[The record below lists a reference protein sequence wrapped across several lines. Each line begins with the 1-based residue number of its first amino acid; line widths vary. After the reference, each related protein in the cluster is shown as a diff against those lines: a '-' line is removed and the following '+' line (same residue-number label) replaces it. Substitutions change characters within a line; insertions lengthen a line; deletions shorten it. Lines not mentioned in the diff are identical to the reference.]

1 MKRWAVAVLLP
12 VLMSGGPVP
21 AQELPPAQRVAAV
34 PDEVVARPVTLRR
47 GIGQAHDGVSTTSA
61 QAQAFYDQGLAY
73 LHSHVWIEAAR
84 SFNQALRLD
93 PSLAMG
99 HLGMTVAYAELH
111 EPAKARAAL
120 DRARALASTAS
131 EHDRQHIETRALQMA
146 AEDDPAE
153 PSKLAAYRNALDAA
167 LVKHPDDVELWLLR
181 GIAQSPNPADRGQ
194 GTVATSIGFFEQA
207 LTLAPGSVAAHHYLA
222 HAYENAGDAA
232 RALEHGAAY
241 AAAAPAM
248 PHAQHVHGHVLRR
261 VGRIE
266 DALRAFE
273 SADRLE
279 SAYFQAE
286 QTPPEHEGHYE
297 HNLDLLGAT
306 YRYLGRMREAEA
318 ALKRAFAVPSSLLVR
333 MLEKREWPAF
343 LVSRGR
349 PAEAEAAARV
359 LIADASSLVRAA
371 GHVAVGQAMLA
382 AGRTQAAANEASAA
396 LRELG
401 GAPREATLVAPALE
415 ALQGEL
421 LLRTGQWEKGRAM
434 LDEVARRVRENREPD
449 NWAQALFMLE
459 AIARAAREVGDWDFA
474 GFAARQ
480 MLAHDPSSGSTHYAL
495 GLVAEHNGDVR
506 AAQAEFALVRK
517 YWANADPDLPELRAV
532 QRKGR

>member
-12 VLMSGGPVP
+12 FLMSGGPVP
-21 AQELPPAQRVAAV
+21 AQQLPPARRVAAV
-34 PDEVVARPVTLRR
+34 PDELVARPVTIRR
-47 GIGQAHDGVSTTSA
+47 DIGQAHDGVSTTSA

-99 HLGMTVAYAELH
+99 HLGMTV
-111 EPAKARAAL
+111 
-120 DRARALASTAS
+120 T
-131 EHDRQHIETRALQMA
+131 
-146 AEDDPAE
+146 
-153 PSKLAAYRNALDAA
+153 
-167 LVKHPDDVELWLLR
+167 
-181 GIAQSPNPADRGQ
+181 
-194 GTVATSIGFFEQA
+194 
-207 LTLAPGSVAAHHYLA
+207 
-222 HAYENAGDAA
+222 
-232 RALEHGAAY
+232 Y
-241 AAAAPAM
+241 AAAAPAV

-266 DALRAFE
+266 DALRAVE

-286 QTPPEHEGHYE
+286 QTPPEHEWHYE

-318 ALKRAFAVPSSLLVR
+318 ALKRAFAVPSSLLVQ

-349 PAEAEAAARV
+349 TAEAEAAARV

-371 GHVAVGQAMLA
+371 GHVAAGQAMLA

-401 GAPREATLVAPALE
+401 GAPREATLVARALE

-434 LDEVARRVRENREPD
+434 LDEVARRVREDREPD

-459 AIARAAREVGDWDFA
+459 AIAKAAREVGDWDFA